1 MSSIILLRLSISL
14 LRLLIFSFAVVSGTL
29 LIAHWSIILVALKSL
44 SSHCDVHYLDVGI
57 YWLSFFIQLEM
68 FLILGLMSNFQLE
81 FELFVC
87 VRRFWILF
95 KPFGL
100 AGFIW
105 HCSGR
110 GMRGSVSPCYCQVG
124 VDVQVPCSACTD
136 IQGGNATVLG
146 WRGGLN
152 SPGSVHWLSGE
163 VGLIIAG

>member
-14 LRLLIFSFAVVSGTL
+14 LRLLIFSFVVVSSTFF
-29 LIAHWSIILVALKSL
+29 IAHWSIIMVALKSL
-44 SSHCDVHYLDVGI
+44 SNNCNMSIILMLASIDCLF
-57 YWLSFFIQLEM
+57 SFSWRCSWFWVCRVTFNWNLN
-68 FLILGLMSNFQLE
+68 FL
-81 FELFVC
+81 C

-110 GMRGSVSPCYCQVG
+110 GTRGGVSPCYCQVG
-124 VDVQVPCSACTD
+124 ADVQVPCSACTD
-136 IQGGNATVLG
+136 IQGGSTIVLS
-146 WRGGLN
+146 WGGGSS
-152 SPGSVHWLSGE
+152 SPGRVHWLSAE